1 MNSLEERILN
11 VRSEHD
17 FRSLAL
23 EVFRFQASENAVYAT
38 FLRHL
43 GIVPDTVKETGEIPF
58 LPIEMF
64 KTHRVITGKK
74 KPVLVFESS
83 GTTGQITSKH
93 HIVSASLYRESFTRW
108 FTHVYGKPEKQ
119 CILAL
124 LPSYLERNNSSL
136 VYMMNHLIGLS
147 KHKQSGFYLDNL
159 KALAEVLEQRNQ
171 DQHPTLLMGVSFA
184 LLDLAEKFPVT
195 LSDNVIMM
203 ETGGMKGRRKEMVRK
218 ELHEILKKAFS
229 KKTIHSEYGMT
240 ELLSQGYSTASGRF
254 IAPPWMNVSTRDL
267 YDPLSPLP
275 AGKSGGINVIDLAN
289 LYSCS
294 FIATGDTGRVA
305 DDGTFEI
312 TGRFDQAEIRGCNL
326 MVL

>member
-1 MNSLEERILN
+1 MKSLEARILN
-11 VRSEHD
+11 VRNEQD

-23 EVFRFQASENAVYAT
+23 EVFRFQVSGNPVYAA

-43 GIVPDTVKETGEIPF
+43 GIFPDTVKETGQIPF

-64 KTHRVITGKK
+64 KTHKVITGKK
-74 KPVLVFESS
+74 EPALVFESS

-93 HIVSASLYRESFTRW
+93 HVVSASLYQESFTRW
-108 FTHVYGKPEKQ
+108 FSANYGKPEER

-124 LPSYLERNNSSL
+124 LPAYLERENSSL
-136 VYMMNHLIGLS
+136 IYMMKHLIGLS
-147 KHKQSGFYLDNL
+147 NHPQSGFYLDNH
-159 KALAEVLEQRNQ
+159 KGLAEVLEERNR
-171 DQHPTLLMGVSFA
+171 DQHPTLLLGVSFA
-184 LLDLAEKFPVT
+184 LLDMAEKYPLPLSGAVT
-195 LSDNVIMM
+195 VM
-203 ETGGMKGRRKEMVRK
+203 ETGGMKGRRKEMVRE

-229 KKTIHSEYGMT
+229 KKNIHSEYGMT
-240 ELLSQGYSTASGRF
+240 ELLSQGYSSGSGRF
-254 IAPPWMNVSTRDL
+254 IAPPWMKVSTRDL

-275 AGKSGGINVIDLAN
+275 TGRSGGINVIDLAN

-305 DDGTFEI
+305 DDGSFEI
-312 TGRFDQAEIRGCNL
+312 TGRFDQSEIRGCNL

>member
-1 MNSLEERILN
+1 MKSLEERILT
-11 VRSEHD
+11 VRNERD

-23 EVFRFQASENAVYAT
+23 EVFRFQATGNEVYAN
-38 FLRHL
+38 FLSHL
-43 GIVPDTVKETGEIPF
+43 GVDPIMVKEIKAIPF

-74 KPVLVFESS
+74 KHALVFESS
-83 GTTGQITSKH
+83 GTTGQLTSKH
-93 HIVSASLYRESFTRW
+93 HVVSESLYQESFTRW
-108 FTHVYGKPEKQ
+108 FSVMYGNPEEL

-124 LPSYLERNNSSL
+124 LPSYLERGNSSL

-147 KHKQSGFYLDNL
+147 RHKQSGFYLNDL
-159 KALAEVLEQRNQ
+159 ESLAKILEQRNH
-171 DQHPTLLMGVSFA
+171 DQHPTLLLGVSFA
-184 LLDLAEKFPVT
+184 LLDLAEKFPLPLSGAVT
-195 LSDNVIMM
+195 VM
-203 ETGGMKGRRKEMVRK
+203 ETGGMKGRRKEMIRE

-240 ELLSQGYSTASGRF
+240 ELLSQGYSTGSGRF
-254 IAPPWMNVSTRDL
+254 IAPPWMRILVRDL
-267 YDPLSPLP
+267 YDPLSTLP
-275 AGKSGGINVIDLAN
+275 AGRSGGINVIDLAN
-289 LYSCS
+289 LWSCS

-312 TGRFDQAEIRGCNL
+312 TGRFDQTEIRGCNL